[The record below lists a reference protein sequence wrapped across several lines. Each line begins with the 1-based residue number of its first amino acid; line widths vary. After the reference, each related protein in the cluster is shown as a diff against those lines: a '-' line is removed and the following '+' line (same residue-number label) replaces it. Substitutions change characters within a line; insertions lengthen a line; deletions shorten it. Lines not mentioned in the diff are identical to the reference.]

1 MEHQP
6 IKRRNEWVGTLL
18 KAACPT
24 TMIQAISWSSR
35 GMDTPLNGIAFFARS
50 ENRVRVLR
58 AISEE
63 TQTRQQLR
71 ENLSMSRSTFGRVL
85 NEFEERDL
93 IRRSGHG
100 YTTTPAAEAILE
112 KFLPLLETME
122 GIQNLGGAIEWL
134 PPPVRSLDF
143 RHLRSADVIT
153 PTEAN
158 PSRPFD
164 FVAERFRRA
173 DEIRT
178 LARTVPG
185 RFRTIGH
192 ELSVEGTVNV
202 ELVIQA
208 SWFDNLPP
216 EPDRL
221 KPWRD
226 RAARNEVWTIDE
238 VVPLTFH
245 VCDES
250 AIIWLS
256 EDYEDK
262 RVIQGVVASEN
273 PVVLSWAE
281 SLYQE
286 YRAEAKPLDPTIL
299 PET

>member
-1 MEHQP
+1 
-6 IKRRNEWVGTLL
+6 
-18 KAACPT
+18 
-24 TMIQAISWSSR
+24 
-35 GMDTPLNGIAFFARS
+35 MDTPLEGIGFLARS

-58 AISEE
+58 TISEGPR
-63 TQTRQQLR
+63 TRHWLR
-71 ENLSMSRSTFGRVL
+71 EDLPMARSTLGRVL

-93 IRRSGHG
+93 IKRSEHG

-112 KFLPLLETME
+112 KFVPLLETME
-122 GIQNLGGAIEWL
+122 AIRNLGEVIEWL

-143 RHLRSADVIT
+143 RHLRSADIIT

-164 FVAERFRRA
+164 FVVDRFRKA

-192 ELSVEGTVNV
+192 ELSVEGSSDL

-208 SWFDNLPP
+208 SWFDNLPT
-216 EPDRL
+216 ESDRL
-221 KPWRD
+221 QQWRD
-226 RAARNEVWTIDE
+226 RAARNEVWTVDKD
-238 VVPLTFH
+238 VPLTVH
-245 VCDES
+245 ICDGS
-250 AIIWLS
+250 VIIWLS
-256 EDYEDK
+256 EDSEDK
-262 RVIQGVVASEN
+262 RVIQGVLASEN

-286 YRAEAKPLDPTIL
+286 YRAEAEPLDPMML

>member
-1 MEHQP
+1 
-6 IKRRNEWVGTLL
+6 
-18 KAACPT
+18 
-24 TMIQAISWSSR
+24 
-35 GMDTPLNGIAFFARS
+35 MDAPLEGIAFLARS

-58 AISEE
+58 TISEK
-63 TQTRQQLR
+63 TRTRQQLR
-71 ENLSMSRSTFGRVL
+71 EDLPMSRSTFGRVL

-93 IRRSGHG
+93 VRRSEHG

-112 KFLPLLETME
+112 KFVPLLETIE
-122 GIQNLGGAIEWL
+122 GIQNLGEVIEWL

-143 RHLRSADVIT
+143 RHLRLADVIT

-164 FVAERFRRA
+164 CVVERFRRA

-192 ELSVEGTVNV
+192 ELSVEGTVDI

-208 SWFDNLPP
+208 TWFDSLPP

-221 KPWRD
+221 KHWRD
-226 RAARNEVWTIDE
+226 RAARNEVWTTDE
-238 VVPLTFH
+238 DVPLTFH
-245 VCDES
+245 ICDDS
-250 AIIWLS
+250 VIIWLS

-262 RVIQGVVASEN
+262 RVIQGVLACEN
-273 PVVLSWAE
+273 QVVLSWAE

-286 YRAEAKPLDPTIL
+286 YRAEAEPLDPMML